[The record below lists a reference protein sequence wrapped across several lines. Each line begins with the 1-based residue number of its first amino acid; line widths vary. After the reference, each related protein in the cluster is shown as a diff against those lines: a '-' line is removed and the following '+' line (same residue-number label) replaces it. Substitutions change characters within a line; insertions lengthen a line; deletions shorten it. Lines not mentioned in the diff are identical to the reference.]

1 MHPTPDLEN
10 VLRDLD
16 RHVSADGWN
25 QPPRLFA
32 LVAQDGGISVV
43 EQPWESSG
51 EDVLRDLARISWP
64 SDVTGAALSVQ
75 RILEPDHDVRLTVGA
90 LRTQEVATALR
101 YRAHDQDSEVAI
113 AANLA
118 PRLERA
124 VWDTLQG

>member
-1 MHPTPDLEN
+1 MHPTPDLES

-16 RHVSADGWN
+16 RHVSTDGWS

-32 LVAQDGGISVV
+32 LIEETSGFSVV
-43 EQPWESSG
+43 EQPWESTG

-64 SDVTGAALSVQ
+64 DDVTGAALSVQ
-75 RILEPDHDVRLTVGA
+75 RILEPSHDVRLTVGA

-101 YRAHDQDSEVAI
+101 YREHDTDTEVAI
-113 AANLA
+113 AAGVA

-124 VWDTLQG
+124 LWDTLQG

>member
-1 MHPTPDLEN
+1 MHPTPDLES

-16 RHVSADGWN
+16 RHVATDGWN

-32 LVAQDGGISVV
+32 LVTEGPGYSVV
-43 EQPWESSG
+43 EQPWESTG

-64 SDVTGAALSVQ
+64 ADVSGAALSVQ

-90 LRTQEVATALR
+90 LRTQDVATAVR
-101 YRAHDQDSEVAI
+101 YREHDDAAQVAI

-124 VWDTLQG
+124 LWDTLQD

>member
-16 RHVSADGWN
+16 RHVSTDGWD

-32 LVAQDGGISVV
+32 LVEEAHGISVV
-43 EQPWESSG
+43 EQPWDSNG

-64 SDVTGAALSVQ
+64 TEVSGAALSVQ
-75 RILEPDHDVRLTVGA
+75 RILEPEHDVRLTVGA
-90 LRTQEVATALR
+90 LRNQQVATALR
-101 YRAHDQDSEVAI
+101 YREHDQDAEVAI
-113 AANLA
+113 AADVA